1 MRDRSAWPSAVKEYL
16 ARNVEFAVVHTP
28 GVEFGEKFVLG
39 VGSGCLIGDQQ
50 VLTCGEVLDTARAVA
65 KHKRGRVVLL
75 IGFVWYGFNPAAVDE
90 STGLVLCRVTT
101 RNEKRYQEALKLF
114 DNSPTLLPSP
124 SMEEPNWTKMPQI
137 GQEVGFIVPSDG
149 KDSRRFTEFTAVEF
163 CTSVVAHFKRPND
176 HRILAFATS
185 PVAARIKQLGAPVFS
200 RDAVLLGII
209 SDVEQ
214 CEFDA
219 GRRAVVTALFGF
231 PRFSAPKQKTSETST
246 P

>member
-1 MRDRSAWPSAVKEYL
+1 VKEYL

-28 GVEFGEKFVLG
+28 GVEFGDKYVLS
-39 VGSGCLIGDQQ
+39 VGSGCLIGDNN

-65 KHKRGRVVLL
+65 EHKRGRVVLL
-75 IGFVWYGFNPAAVDE
+75 IGLVWYEFDSAPVDE

-101 RNEKRYQEALKLF
+101 RNEETYRKALQLF
-114 DNSPTLLPSP
+114 DNSPALLQSP
-124 SMEEPNWTKMPQI
+124 NMEEPSWTRMPQI

-163 CTSVVAHFKRPND
+163 CTSVVSHFKRVND

-185 PVAARIKQLGAPVFS
+185 PVTGRIKQLGAPVFS
-200 RDAVLLGII
+200 KDAVLLGII

-214 CEFDA
+214 CQFDA
-219 GRRAVVTALFGF
+219 GSRAVVTALFGF
-231 PRFSAPKQKTSETST
+231 PRFTDPKQKTSEASTS
-246 P
+246 